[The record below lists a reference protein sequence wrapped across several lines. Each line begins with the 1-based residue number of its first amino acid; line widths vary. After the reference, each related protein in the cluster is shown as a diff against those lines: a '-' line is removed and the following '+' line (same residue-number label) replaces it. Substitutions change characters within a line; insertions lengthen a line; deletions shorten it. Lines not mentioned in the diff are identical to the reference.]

1 MLAKTP
7 TMSVSKLSRSS
18 SVRVTASLPKRGDA
32 PVAAGRAM
40 LVSLAA
46 APLLA
51 KPAFA
56 QESDAVDSAVDNLT
70 SVIKAAGAGAKSAL
84 ELIGAG
90 VKVAKEGYEVA
101 APVIKQGV
109 DAVAPVVN
117 EAYKVTAE
125 TAGPL
130 LQRATPLVQDTVQ
143 SAFKS
148 TGVDVDSFSKT
159 TSVVTKTASEGVTAA
174 KPLLSQAIT
183 FLTTTEPVV
192 LAEYGLGAIALYYL
206 TPALLGG
213 FVGSLRGYAGE
224 VTAAQAL
231 DLLASDGSA
240 VLIDIRTEREK
251 EASGLADVPGGS
263 KGKLLEVEYAFTEDK
278 KLRGQLRD
286 PSAIEAQVT
295 ALQIAALKRIGRGS
309 KVVLLDRFGNVSKQ
323 VAKELSRRGFGR
335 VFVVQGGFD
344 GRAGWVQSKLLVKPT
359 ATQFVSSSP
368 IPNLART
375 LSTRTQTTGGRKA
388 LPAPSK

>member
-1 MLAKTP
+1 MRAQ
-7 TMSVSKLSRSS
+7 
-18 SVRVTASLPKRGDA
+18 ASAPKRNEA

-40 LVSLAA
+40 LVSLAS

-51 KPAFA
+51 GSALA
-56 QESDAVDSAVDNLT
+56 QEGDAVDSAVDSLT
-70 SVIKAAGAGAKSAL
+70 TAIKAAGAGAKTAL
-84 ELIGAG
+84 ELLGAG
-90 VKVAKEGYEVA
+90 VRVAKEGYDVA

-109 DAVAPVVN
+109 DAVAPVVS

-130 LQRATPLVQDTVQ
+130 LQRAAPVVQDTVQ

-159 TSVVTKTASEGVTAA
+159 TSVVTKTAEEGVTAA
-174 KPLLSQAIT
+174 KPFLSQAIN
-183 FLTTTEPVV
+183 FLTTTDPVL
-192 LAEYGLGAIALYYL
+192 LAEYGLGAVALYYL

-213 FVGSLRGYAGE
+213 FVGSLRGFAGE

-263 KGKLLEVEYAFTEDK
+263 KGKLLEVEFAFTEDR

-286 PSAIEAQVT
+286 AGAIEAQVT

-309 KVVLLDRFGNVSKQ
+309 KVILLDRFGNVSKA

-335 VFVVQGGFD
+335 VFVVAGGFD

-375 LSTRTQTTGGRKA
+375 LSTRTETTRGRKA

>member
-1 MLAKTP
+1 MRAQ
-7 TMSVSKLSRSS
+7 
-18 SVRVTASLPKRGDA
+18 ASAPKRNEA

-40 LVSLAA
+40 LMSLAS

-51 KPAFA
+51 GSALA
-56 QESDAVDSAVDNLT
+56 QEGDAVDSAVDSLT
-70 SVIKAAGAGAKSAL
+70 TAIKAAGAGAKTAL

-90 VKVAKEGYEVA
+90 VKVAKEGYDVA

-109 DAVAPVVN
+109 DAVAPVVS

-125 TAGPL
+125 TAAPL
-130 LQRATPLVQDTVQ
+130 LQRAAPVVQDTVQ

-148 TGVDVDSFSKT
+148 TGVDVDSISKT
-159 TSVVTKTASEGVTAA
+159 TSVVTKTAEEGVTAA
-174 KPLLSQAIT
+174 KPFLSQAIN
-183 FLTTTEPVV
+183 FLTTTEPVL
-192 LAEYGLGAIALYYL
+192 LAEYGLGALALYYL

-213 FVGSLRGYAGE
+213 FVGSLRGFAGE

-263 KGKLLEVEYAFTEDK
+263 KGKLLEVEFAFTEDR

-286 PSAIEAQVT
+286 PGAIEAQVT

-309 KVVLLDRFGNVSKQ
+309 KVILLDRFGNVSKA

-335 VFVVQGGFD
+335 VFVVTGGFD

-375 LSTRTQTTGGRKA
+375 LSTRTESTRGRKA